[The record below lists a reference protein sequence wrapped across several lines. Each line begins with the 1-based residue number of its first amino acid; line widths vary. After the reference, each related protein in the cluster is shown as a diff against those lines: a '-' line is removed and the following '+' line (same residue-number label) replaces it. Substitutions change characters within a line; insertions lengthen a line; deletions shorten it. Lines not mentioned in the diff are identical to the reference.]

1 MRISRRYDKAREE
14 RNDKLTACIKFS
26 RISLRITF
34 SCFILVFHSNSSLH
48 SSCFAPRPRPPLQ
61 VGYDQ
66 SNMAMHSYD
75 WRLSPKK
82 LEERDQYFSRLKA
95 SIEVSVNA
103 LGEKAQLVSHS
114 MGSNVIFY
122 FLQWVTQSASK
133 GGGDGGK
140 DWVAKYVAGHVNI
153 AGPLLGTPK
162 ALTAILSGEMRDT
175 AEMSPFEPMLQ
186 NFFGREKRRDMFSTW
201 GSLWTLMS
209 KGGNAI
215 WDGNLVTFT
224 DGKEGKEAAEAT
236 NSALAKFGAAEV
248 RTTEEFIDVLVAW
261 GGGHGHDYHKKID
274 ISFAQSKVGGKQ
286 TESR

>member
-1 MRISRRYDKAREE
+1 MWARIIENLAE
-14 RNDKLTACIKFS
+14 
-26 RISLRITF
+26 
-34 SCFILVFHSNSSLH
+34 
-48 SSCFAPRPRPPLQ
+48 

-103 LGEKAQLVSHS
+103 VGEKAQLVSHS
-114 MGSNVIFY
+114 MGSNIIFY
-122 FLQWVTQSASK
+122 FLQWVSQPASK

-140 DWVAKYVAGHVNI
+140 DWVARFVAGHVNI

-186 NFFGREKRRDMFSTW
+186 NFFGREKRREMFSTW
-201 GSLWTLMS
+201 GSLWTLMA
-209 KGGNAI
+209 KGGNSI
-215 WDGNLVTFT
+215 WEGNLVTFT
-224 DGKEGKEAAEAT
+224 DGAEGKVAAEAA
-236 NSALAKFGAAEV
+236 NKALAEFGTSEG
-248 RTTEEFIDVLVAW
+248 RTTEEFIDLLVAW
-261 GGGHGHDYHKKID
+261 GGGHGRDYHKRIGT
-274 ISFAQSKVGGKQ
+274 IGLVG
-286 TESR
+286 